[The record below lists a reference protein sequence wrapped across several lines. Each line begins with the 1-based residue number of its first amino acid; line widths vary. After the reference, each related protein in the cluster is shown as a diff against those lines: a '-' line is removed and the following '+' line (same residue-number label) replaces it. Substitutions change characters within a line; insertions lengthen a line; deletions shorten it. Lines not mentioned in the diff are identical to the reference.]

1 MSSFMI
7 LQVFSCLLAVNT
19 AARLRQSSLR
29 LEADVVQVRKPKTDR
44 RNYQYAVLDNG
55 MKVMAVEDPHAAK
68 SGFAVA
74 VEVGSFYDPVALP
87 GLAHFCEHLLFLGT
101 KKYPDE
107 SSFDTMLS
115 QHDGS
120 NNAYTEQEKTV
131 FYNEISHA
139 GFDEGMDRF
148 AQFFIAPL
156 FKQEMVGRE
165 LNAVNSEHEKNVPDQ
180 GRRLWEIMRST
191 ARNGSVVQRFYT
203 GTTESLH
210 HGDNATVAA
219 LKKYHSENYCAPRM
233 NLVMV
238 SNASLATQME
248 MAKKHFNAVE
258 RGNCDPNP
266 KDFSQDAPFGKADV
280 GQLIEMD
287 SEGSSVMWMMFPME
301 PTEKQYKS
309 QPGSVLQYLLAY
321 AGPKSLKSM
330 LKEKNLISDLNLQV
344 DQNSATTLVF
354 LTFDLT
360 PKGAEDPRLITD
372 VVFAYLNKV
381 QGQSSNDLNKLYV
394 SLQQMSAVGFDYQD
408 SPDSVMDAVSD
419 LAASVSNYAPE
430 DILTGS
436 TTIDELDL
444 KLVQRL
450 RASLSAENCN
460 IALSIKNS
468 KMGKT
473 NKYEQWYRA
482 PYVQRPIPKDMLGRN
497 NKNGADG
504 MGMPPALKYVPT
516 NLVVSNASAGKIPKG
531 LGNIGSVELWWLG
544 KGRFD
549 LPKAQLRIKL
559 GSAKE
564 EFGTAK
570 LAALKRLHVEVV
582 NYFLEEPMED
592 IGNCGMN
599 WKLKDVGDG
608 YQFEFDGYNQ
618 HFASL
623 VEQTVAGFVAPD
635 FTPAQFAHTKQ
646 KVLDDMADT
655 TTRMP
660 YEHAMD
666 AISVV
671 TTNSIFGREDVMA
684 AIKKMQATDLADYI
698 SAAKRSGF
706 RMQMLTTGNV
716 EEEAAKNLAKTLEK
730 TLATKGLTRDQAASS
745 RVLDIKE
752 PLEVRMAN
760 PIPGDANNAVVNA
773 YQYGVPDVAQR
784 VKILMLGKMISNPV
798 YDTLRT
804 KEQLGYVVFGGMMQ
818 HLSVLELRVIVQG
831 EKEAP
836 DPIDG
841 KIEDVLNSFST
852 SLSNISDSDFHK
864 WRASLRS
871 SISRDDQNMGQE
883 ADRFWAQ
890 IYTDGHCFNKKEMA
904 LSYLDSFDTKAEL
917 AKEFDFLR
925 GQHKKVSV
933 RLFGKNNVKSIE
945 QSEKPTKL
953 SSKADAMTLVLQGEG
968 EAQKTKAIKGQSFF
982 ATDAVC
988 AVHTTK

>member
-1 MSSFMI
+1 MMVLRI
-7 LQVFSCLLAVNT
+7 FSCLVAVNT
-19 AARLRQSSLR
+19 AARLRHTSLR
-29 LEADVVQVRKPKTDR
+29 LDADKVQVRKPKTDR
-44 RNYQYAVLDNG
+44 RNYEYSVLDNG
-55 MKVMAVEDPHAAK
+55 LKVLAVEDPHAAK
-68 SGFAVA
+68 TGFAVA
-74 VEVGSFYDPVALP
+74 VEVGSFYDPVELP

-107 SSFDTMLS
+107 SSFDTFLS

-210 HGDNATVAA
+210 HGDNATVDA

-238 SNASLATQME
+238 SNASLATQMD
-248 MAKKHFNAVE
+248 MARKHFSAVE
-258 RGNCDPNP
+258 RGTCSPKP
-266 KDFSQDAPFGKADV
+266 KDFADDKPFAKGDV
-280 GQLIEMD
+280 GQLIEME

-301 PTEKQYKS
+301 PTEKQYKA
-309 QPGSVLQYLLAY
+309 QPGSVIQYLLAY

-354 LTFDLT
+354 LTLDLT
-360 PKGAEDPRLITD
+360 PNGASDPRAITD
-372 VVFAYLNKV
+372 VVFSYLGKV
-381 QGQSSNDLNKLYV
+381 QEQRSNDINKLYV
-394 SLQQMSAVGFDYQD
+394 SLQQMSAVTFDYQEA
-408 SPDSVMDAVSD
+408 PDSVMDAVSD
-419 LAASVSNYAPE
+419 LAASVSNYAPQ

-436 TTIDELDL
+436 TVIDEPDL
-444 KLVQRL
+444 KLVEHL
-450 RASLSAENCN
+450 RAALTPENCN
-460 IALSIKNS
+460 IALSTKNAKLS
-468 KMGKT
+468 KP
-473 NKYEQWYRA
+473 NKYEKWYRA
-482 PYVQRPIPKDMLGRN
+482 SYVQRPIPKDMLGR
-497 NKNGADG
+497 KDEKDAKG
-504 MGMPPALKYVPT
+504 MAMPPPLKYVPT
-516 NLVVSNASAGKIPKG
+516 KLAVTNASAGKVPKN

-582 NYFLEEPMED
+582 NYVLEEPMED
-592 IGNCGMN
+592 LGNCGLD

-608 YQFEFDGYNQ
+608 YQFEFDGYDQ

-623 VEQTVAGFVAPD
+623 VEQSVAGFVNPT
-635 FTPAQFAHTKQ
+635 FSPAQFAHTKQ
-646 KVLDDMADT
+646 MVLDAMADT
-655 TTRMP
+655 TTKMP

-684 AIKKMQATDLADYI
+684 EIKKMRATDLLDYI
-698 SAAKRSGF
+698 TAAKESGF

-716 EEEAAKNLAKTLEK
+716 EEEPAKDLAKTLEK
-730 TLATKGLTRDQAASS
+730 TLAVKGLTKDESAMS

-773 YQYGVPDVAQR
+773 YQYGVPDVSQR
-784 VKILMLGKMISNPV
+784 VKVLMLGKMIANPV

-841 KIEDVLNSFST
+841 KIEAVLDSFT
-852 SLSNISDSDFHK
+852 QSLQKISDGEFHK
-864 WRASLRS
+864 WKASLRS
-871 SISRDDQNMGQE
+871 SISKDDQNMGQE

-904 LSYLDSFDTKAEL
+904 LSFLDSFDTKADL
-917 AKEFDFLR
+917 AKEFEFFR
-925 GQHKKVSV
+925 GHNKKVSV
-933 RLFGKNNVKSIE
+933 RLFGTNTTKFIQKPEKLTGVKSGV
-945 QSEKPTKL
+945 S
-953 SSKADAMTLVLQGEG
+953 LVLQGDG
-968 EAQKTKAIKGQSFF
+968 EAQKIAATKGQSFF
-982 ATDAVC
+982 PNEAMC
-988 AVHTTK
+988 AIHSKK